1 MQSQVLRH
9 LNLEKFRGYLKRK
22 HEGEAGRSDSWDQ
35 IAAAQ
40 TNIAQAK
47 EANRTIPEGQMAI
60 SDADALWSPDIQKV
74 LESNTLFPTNLVE
87 SITLEKTNSA
97 RSKHLDLKMFIKN
110 QGSPF
115 RGDHP

>member
-1 MQSQVLRH
+1 MQSPVLRH

-47 EANRTIPEGQMAI
+47 EANRTIQAEGQFRRTALRPAI
-60 SDADALWSPDIQKV
+60 SDADVVP
-74 LESNTLFPTNLVE
+74 
-87 SITLEKTNSA
+87 
-97 RSKHLDLKMFIKN
+97 
-110 QGSPF
+110 
-115 RGDHP
+115 